1 MKVGL
6 KTKIEIVTLFRVV
19 VVVVVVV
26 AVVLN
31 FKLSQQEEAKW
42 QLKKAKTKS

>member
-1 MKVGL
+1 VGL

-19 VVVVVVV
+19 VVVAV

-31 FKLSQQEEAKW
+31 FKLSQEEEAKW